1 MIEIDRVSGLSGRC
15 GALPGQSALL
25 CPDGESFSSGRD
37 DAGGQP
43 LEVDS
48 SAEDCVHGLL

>member
-1 MIEIDRVSGLSGRC
+1 MEVSGLSRRKC
-15 GALPGQSALL
+15 GALPGESALL

-43 LEVDS
+43 FKVDA
-48 SAEDCVHGLL
+48 SAEDRVHGLL